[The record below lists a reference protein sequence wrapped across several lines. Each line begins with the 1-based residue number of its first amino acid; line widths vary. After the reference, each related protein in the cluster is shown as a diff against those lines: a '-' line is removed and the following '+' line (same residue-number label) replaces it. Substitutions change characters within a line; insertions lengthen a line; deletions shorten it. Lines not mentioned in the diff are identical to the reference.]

1 MGNEITRFQYEGTT
15 VRTLTVDGEPWFVA
29 TDVAQILGYRKASDM
44 ARILEDDEK
53 GAQIVRTLGGDQEV
67 TVISEPGLYRLIVQR
82 QAGYVSDAGKRE
94 YVRRFQR
101 WVTHD
106 VLPKIRR
113 TGGYQSAPELSGPEL
128 MAKALLEAQAT
139 LEARAEQIAAL
150 EQKAEYVDCFVVSD
164 DLRTVRNVAKSLGIR
179 ESILRQALLEHGWIY
194 VEKRT
199 YGPNEDGIYRL
210 RRRYSAYADKTN
222 YFVPIPAHEAP
233 KFGDEVDHTLK
244 VTPVGAA
251 AIARAARRWGLI
263 EDGQI
268 VPTPGIEGEAA

>member
-15 VRTLTVDGEPWFVA
+15 IRTLTVDGEPWFVA
-29 TDVAQILGYRKASDM
+29 TDLAQILGYRDAHNL
-44 ARILEDDEK
+44 ARRLDDDEK
-53 GAQIVRTLGGDQEV
+53 GTHSASTPGGTQEILI
-67 TVISEPGLYRLIVQR
+67 ISESGLYSAILGSKVQ
-82 QAGYVSDAGKRE
+82 AAKPFKR
-94 YVRRFQR
+94 
-101 WVTHD
+101 WITHE
-106 VLPKIRR
+106 VVPQIRR

-150 EQKAEYVDCFVVSD
+150 EQKAEYVDCFVVAD

-179 ESILRQALLEHGWIY
+179 ESILRQALLDHGWIY

-263 EDGQI
+263 GGGQI
-268 VPTPGIEGEAA
+268 VPTPGIEGAAS

>member
-1 MGNEITRFQYEGTT
+1 MGNEITRFHYEGTT
-15 VRTLTVDGEPWFVA
+15 IRTLTVDGEPWFVA
-29 TDVAQILGYRKASDM
+29 ADVAQILGYRKASDM
-44 ARILEDDEK
+44 ARILEEDEK

-106 VLPKIRR
+106 VLPQIRR
-113 TGGYQSAPELSGPEL
+113 TGGYQSTPELSGPEL

-150 EQKAEYVDCFVVSD
+150 SAKAEYVDCFVVAD

-263 EDGQI
+263 DDDAE
-268 VPTPGIEGEAA
+268 IEGEAA

>member
-15 VRTLTVDGEPWFVA
+15 VRTLNVDGEPWFVA
-29 TDVAQILGYRKASDM
+29 ADVAQILGYRKASDM
-44 ARILEDDEK
+44 TRILEDDEK

-67 TVISEPGLYRLIVQR
+67 TVVSEPGLYRLIVQR

-106 VLPKIRR
+106 VLPQIRR
-113 TGGYQSAPELSGPEL
+113 TGGYQSTPELSGPEL

-150 EQKAEYVDCFVVSD
+150 SAKAEYVDCFVVAD

>member
-1 MGNEITRFQYEGTT
+1 MGNEITRFHYEGTT
-15 VRTLTVDGEPWFVA
+15 VRTLTVGGDPWFVA

-44 ARILEDDEK
+44 TRILEDDEK

-67 TVISEPGLYRLIVQR
+67 TVVSEPGLYRLIVQR

-94 YVRRFQR
+94 CVRRFQR

-106 VLPKIRR
+106 VLPQIRR
-113 TGGYQSAPELSGPEL
+113 TGGYQSTPELSGPEL

-179 ESILRQALLEHGWIY
+179 ESILRQALLDHGWIY

-268 VPTPGIEGEAA
+268 VPTPGIEGAAA

>member
-1 MGNEITRFQYEGTT
+1 MGTEVTRFQYEGTT

-29 TDVAQILGYRKASDM
+29 ADVAQILGYRKASDM
-44 ARILEDDEK
+44 ARILEEDEK

-67 TVISEPGLYRLIVQR
+67 TVVSEPGLYRLIVQR

-101 WVTHD
+101 WLTHD
-106 VLPKIRR
+106 VLPQIRR

-150 EQKAEYVDCFVVSD
+150 SAKAEYVDCFVVSD
-164 DLRTVRNVAKSLGIR
+164 DLRTVRNVAKSLGVR
-179 ESILRQALLEHGWIY
+179 ESILRHALLEHGWIY

-210 RRRYSAYADKTN
+210 RRRYSAYADKTA

-268 VPTPGIEGEAA
+268 VPTPRIEGVAS

>member
-1 MGNEITRFQYEGTT
+1 MGNEITRFQCEGTT
-15 VRTLTVDGEPWFVA
+15 IRTLNVDGEPWFVA
-29 TDVAQILGYRKASDM
+29 ADVAQVLGYRKASDM
-44 ARILEDDEK
+44 TRILEDDEK

-67 TVISEPGLYRLIVQR
+67 TVVSEPGLYRLIVQR
-82 QAGYVSDAGKRE
+82 RAGYVSDAGKWE

-106 VLPKIRR
+106 VLPQIRR
-113 TGGYQSAPELSGPEL
+113 TGGYQSTPELSGPEL

-150 EQKAEYVDCFVVSD
+150 SAKAEYVDCFVVAD

-179 ESILRQALLEHGWIY
+179 ESVLRQALLDHGWIY

-210 RRRYSAYADKTN
+210 RRRYSAYADKTA

-244 VTPVGAA
+244 VTPAGAA

>member
-44 ARILEDDEK
+44 TRILEEDEK

-67 TVISEPGLYRLIVQR
+67 TVVSEPGLYRLIVQR

-101 WVTHD
+101 WITHD
-106 VLPKIRR
+106 VLPQIRR

-150 EQKAEYVDCFVVSD
+150 SAKAEYVDCFVVAD

-263 EDGQI
+263 DDDAAEF
-268 VPTPGIEGEAA
+268 EGEAA

>member
-1 MGNEITRFQYEGTT
+1 MGNEITQFHYEGTT
-15 VRTLTVDGEPWFVA
+15 IRTLTVDGEPWFVA
-29 TDVAQILGYRKASDM
+29 ADVAQVLGYRKASDM
-44 ARILEDDEK
+44 TRILEDDEK

-101 WVTHD
+101 WITHD
-106 VLPKIRR
+106 VLPQIRR
-113 TGGYQSAPELSGPEL
+113 TGGYQSTPELSGPEL

-150 EQKAEYVDCFVVSD
+150 SAKAEYVDCFVVAD

-210 RRRYSAYADKTN
+210 RRRYSAYADKTA

-263 EDGQI
+263 DDAE
-268 VPTPGIEGEAA
+268 IEGEAA

>member
-1 MGNEITRFQYEGTT
+1 MGTEVTRFQYEGTT
-15 VRTLTVDGEPWFVA
+15 VRTLNVDGEPWFVA
-29 TDVAQILGYRKASDM
+29 ADVAQILGYRKASDM
-44 ARILEDDEK
+44 TRILEEDEK

-67 TVISEPGLYRLIVQR
+67 TVVSEPGLYRLIVQR

-106 VLPKIRR
+106 VLPQIRR
-113 TGGYQSAPELSGPEL
+113 TGGYQSTPELSGPEL

-150 EQKAEYVDCFVVSD
+150 EQKAEYVDCFVVAD

-263 EDGQI
+263 DDDATA
-268 VPTPGIEGEAA
+268 VAGEAA